1 MSFSSKIWKT
11 LSIWL
16 KQTKLERFM
25 IIKTW
30 GVRIIFRLEINV
42 KIRLVDICNFVIA
55 VISGCWEL
63 LFYSLIDCI
72 VNEGLS
78 YVVIKSW
85 VLSLL
90 FYSKLD
96 WKTLIPLLATL
107 GFFST
112 CRNEVSVKSKVH
124 SVVFFLWLFTQFG
137 FSTLI
142 FVSLWIDYLIFLLH
156 FDCLIDYYFVTHQI
170 ICNCTSTQVSDC
182 FHTHIFSYQI
192 YNLITTRSESVP
204 KNS

>member
-124 SVVFFLWLFTQFG
+124 SVVFFCD
-137 FSTLI
+137 FSPSLDSLPWSLCLYELIIWYFYCTLI
-142 FVSLWIDYLIFLLH
+142 AWLIIILLPIKSFATAHQLRWVIAFTHTYL
-156 FDCLIDYYFVTHQI
+156 VTK
-170 ICNCTSTQVSDC
+170 
-182 FHTHIFSYQI
+182 F
-192 YNLITTRSESVP
+192 IT
-204 KNS
+204 